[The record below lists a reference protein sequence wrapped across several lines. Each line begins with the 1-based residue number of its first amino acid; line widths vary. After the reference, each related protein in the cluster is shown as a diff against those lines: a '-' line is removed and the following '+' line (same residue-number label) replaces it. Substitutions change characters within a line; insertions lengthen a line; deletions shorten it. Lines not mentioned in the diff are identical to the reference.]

1 MIGEWVM
8 SDRFLELREEAGQT
22 MAEYA
27 VVLAVIT
34 IAVVVTLG
42 LLSTAISGK
51 LTSVIGI
58 L

>member
-1 MIGEWVM
+1 MHIPDN
-8 SDRFLELREEAGQT
+8 SNPELLNSSESGQT

-34 IAVVVTLG
+34 IAVVAVLA
-42 LLSTAISGK
+42 LLSTAITDQ
-51 LTSVIGI
+51 LNAVISA

>member
-1 MIGEWVM
+1 MIE
-8 SDRFLELREEAGQT
+8 RFLSSVSPADESGQT

-34 IAVVVTLG
+34 IAVIVTLG
-42 LLSTAISGK
+42 LLSDAISAQ